1 MIQHGLK
8 SVNPDIS
15 KNALATLISILEYV
29 KDFDDV

>member
-8 SVNPDIS
+8 SVNPETS
-15 KNALATLISILEYV
+15 KNALATLISTLEYV